1 MAKAQIKLQSMNV
14 DALLK
19 LRDDIG
25 TVLSYKRKELETQL
39 QRLDGKARRPR
50 RGSLEGVKV
59 APKYRGPS
67 GETWAGRGA
76 MPRWLAALKKEGHI
90 HGDEILLRGPS
101 NRHLR
106 KRASAR
112 RTPRRGGS
120 KSALQFGVAVPP
132 GC

>member
-76 MPRWLAALKKEGHI
+76 MPRWLAALKKEGHKPEEFLI
-90 HGDEILLRGPS
+90 AKPAKTAAPQ
-101 NRHLR
+101 RHSRTKKSAR
-106 KRASAR
+106 KR
-112 RTPRRGGS
+112 
-120 KSALQFGVAVPP
+120 K
-132 GC
+132 